1 MPDNNIP
8 LLNSPFLSNDSILAL
23 QVDTANRFNLVHNS
37 VGSEPM
43 PYPMPSVSSGSS
55 SYSSQSQLLNN
66 SYSKGSLNNALNS
79 PDIRVRNKAADLF
92 RYKTTD
98 NPATYGIGVPRII
111 QYDPVMDKY
120 INGKFGYAPSLGIEG
135 NEERYYRDYLSQ
147 NIFEKTLTNTG
158 VFLGRLST
166 GIAAKTVATFGYMGS
181 MIKNGIDEMI
191 DPTGNNAM
199 ADIANNSLSRWAEV
213 NWEENWKNSAA
224 LSVFKPSDWEERG
237 FWSKLGNAAFWTDE
251 IADGAA
257 FMGEMILS
265 TYLTGGVGKL
275 AGLSKFGATGI
286 NTASKLSRIGAAG
299 SKVSK
304 FAGGVGKAI
313 DWTLKIGTGA
323 DDIAGIGRWAFL
335 TTSESAV
342 ESSQKY
348 RTEKEEMYRRREA
361 GDPKYVNKTDFE
373 IETDAG
379 TTAATVFRGN
389 MAILA
394 ASNAIE
400 NRFIFGKMSIFKSKR
415 PDDIGMSQFGASRAG
430 AIAIEGAEKGAA
442 KATKIGG
449 VAEASLKQSKYST
462 KLGKYFDWKNSLGRA
477 QFYGKMLGRSLAVEG
492 LWEENA
498 QLAVERLSSHKYFT
512 QMGFPSQ
519 FGGILSKSVQ
529 QMFDAFTGKDLQAQT
544 AIGLGA
550 IIGIGGGGLVTK
562 AFGGEK
568 FFRGERKQI
577 KMDTEEAI
585 KKYEF
590 YRTRMFSFLDM
601 WKKDK
606 DGKYIKENGKLVLD
620 EVAAEAVLTSLYSNL
635 DLQYQIDEIQNPAV
649 RQHMMDQMM
658 QQYVWAAKKAGI
670 FERAIDSINRIKDY
684 TPEEAL
690 ELGFDPDS
698 MLDHTQVIDNL
709 NKVGKVYDEVF
720 NDPRNKTYT
729 DLKDRVDE
737 ENRKYWNFTRRSNL
751 DSLQRT
757 LDQFTAEENEEVLRN
772 LSFDDPGRSRSD
784 LRELNSLRLRLL
796 SLEELEEGKLKFLK
810 SDYAKTFSENVAK
823 EKQKIKERIDKIY
836 SLYEQDIKDGKLID
850 LRLLKSENEFVRYKD
865 GKELKILYT
874 AESSPDPLLNSMLRS
889 FYIKG
894 MKKISEIEN
903 SISFENFHNSLIDS
917 SNDENLENYR
927 IFKKY
932 MEEEGELIQLTMTED
947 RIAQTKEIIS
957 ELESKDTLTDE
968 EKKQL
973 EDHKKMLVELEKLY
987 QEQVEKRKNK
997 EEEKTS
1003 KQEEAKEKE
1012 SAKPEKPAQTE
1023 QEKEAKEKEA
1033 KEKEEKQNQLVD
1045 NIINKLK
1052 TIDLEN
1058 EKQELN
1064 EDTDIFITNQLK
1076 LVTDFEL
1083 AKNKIIN
1090 FIETLEGDLKIK
1102 VSEYIRF
1109 AISNPIFDDVEELD
1123 DLFIYVTD
1131 IIDKKDTTKDET
1143 LSDIE
1148 IRKQEL
1154 RYSIAQLEE
1163 NLKERTQDFI
1173 NKGATPEEASRL
1185 AYEEFPQKDK
1195 DALEKLKRELDAL
1208 EKAKPEEEE
1217 EEKQQEPEIIT
1228 DEELVKELDELEKQN
1243 TKAPTTPVSDEK
1255 ADIPLGKV
1263 GNTEYEVKANGVY
1276 YQGKKLDNPENK
1288 TSRQLIEA
1296 DIERRRQEDID
1307 KLFEKTQ
1314 TSVDKKLNT
1323 PVEKISKEE
1332 ITKRIEEA
1340 KEKNKDLITE
1350 LENPEFLNS
1359 KEREEEWDKK
1369 AYELSDKLPRGI
1381 SWRVTDGKIK
1391 FFDNQDYREEGFGTR
1406 TIVPISVFSIHNK
1419 SEKFEVGDKIQVD
1432 DGIRALP
1439 ATVTKVNENGK
1450 ILEARQDD
1458 GRLIISKGNII
1469 TTAPINE
1476 RIKID
1481 DKYNAE
1487 LAALEGAKPST
1498 APTTNIEA
1506 EKQKLIEERDQRIKE
1521 EAPQKDVFSNTES
1534 RVNDI
1539 DNKSKSFSPLD
1550 QYTINRYESAYL
1562 ALANYI
1568 SSFNSL
1574 EEAFDA
1580 AAKKA
1585 DSRIYPGN
1593 EPVTY
1598 RKIEDILTRR
1608 NNKPPTK
1615 KELYDYVF
1623 GIITGTESMP
1633 KGILT
1638 DEQVRNYEHYSIIS
1652 PNILDTSKELGLT
1665 KSLGRPAVFTNIQFI
1680 KQVLRWT
1687 QLRIDKKTNRSLEDF
1702 LKDTQKEIRDEYQQK
1717 IDSLEG
1723 ATPTISSEKKFEDL
1737 KRGDYF
1743 IFQLDEHQVEA
1754 VNRDQKTG
1762 EPISIEAR
1770 NQYTGDVT
1778 TITKEEYE
1786 DEVGPIEEQTVP
1798 GERFGDFLIRQ
1809 KEDGTWGIFNLKG
1822 ESLGLNYGTK
1832 DEAIAEIA
1840 KSEEEKRR
1848 EETTIDPL
1856 LDINIKQ
1863 LKSLTEE
1870 QRNALLDTIAKDANQ
1885 IVYVDGK
1892 LQFDPNK
1899 LDLTRSLFHPNIIDL
1914 ANKKFPQYKKI
1925 AEDYMQSIIDE
1936 SKKDPV
1942 SDEEWIQFRNGSS
1955 PSIDTLTNIAKK
1967 YREDPNSLSKRE
1979 GTIFNAKKNEIES
1992 IIKSLINENKES
2004 GIIPVDNT
2012 NADYQSQENDVSKFS
2027 DQAKSDGIFTFVTLG
2042 AQEVLM
2048 DKNDKPVIENDVIQT
2063 KAAGIDKEAIK
2074 HRRHRNVID
2083 KYSDELEPLNF
2094 TSEIDGK
2101 RQFRLQIM
2109 IGNKNNADW
2118 FIQTSKKGSPLIAVI
2133 VNQDGKIL
2141 NFDENG
2147 NIVKSG
2153 GIPVAFE
2160 FSTAEY
2166 SSRTDRSEIPNILL
2180 TRESI
2185 MLGQSQNKIPTN
2197 TKGGRPVFDEMWEKK
2212 KEEAIRNNTEIDFD
2226 PTGDIV
2232 KLIARGVQIYAD
2244 FNLTLNSKLSSSRIN
2259 NNYSIQADPGFEN
2272 TAKTVQEL
2280 IELGFLDEE
2289 SNPII
2294 RTGILYYEDAN
2305 GQTIKNGAPYFP
2317 VPNSKLTI
2325 PLFGKRIK
2333 DLTINGERIYQSED
2347 GKQKYAFGAII
2358 DYIQQKKFIFTDPL
2372 GPSPFTKYRI
2382 EIEDFRQKRGEI
2394 STETFSQ
2401 MFDYIRELF
2410 YSEDIEFVMETNQE
2424 DVPIAMVITDKRAVR
2439 TDFSEYR
2446 INMNKVEF
2454 EKKLQ
2459 SFVFADERFNRPGSK
2474 EIFSY
2479 PYSSFVNENFVT
2491 NSLPANVGTQVNF
2504 VKLNRRVIFT
2514 LENSY
2519 PEIQAKLQNN
2529 ISKDNTAPEEGDP
2542 QTEET
2547 IKSTSEGKD
2556 TSPLTNDDNIES
2568 IDFGENCGT

>member
-55 SYSSQSQLLNN
+55 SYSSESQLLNN

-449 VAEASLKQSKYST
+449 VAQASLKQSKYST

-796 SLEELEEGKLKFLK
+796 SLEELEESKLKFLK

-927 IFKKY
+927 TFKKY

-973 EDHKKMLVELEKLY
+973 EDHKKMLLELEKLY

-1369 AYELSDKLPRGI
+1369 ADELSDKLPRGI

-1406 TIVPISVFSIHNK
+1406 TIVPINVFSIHNK

-1432 DGIRALP
+1432 DGMRALP

-1487 LAALEGAKPST
+1487 LAALEGAKPAT
-1498 APTTNIEA
+1498 APVSDEKANIESRSSSVQ
-1506 EKQKLIEERDQRIKE
+1506 ELINTLNNRLQNGEFTVTNSSTVIKLDSSGNFIGYVSTDSSGNTIIDQERRPSTEEELSDVNKQR
-1521 EAPQKDVFSNTES
+1521 ES
-1534 RVNDI
+1534 IV
-1539 DNKSKSFSPLD
+1539 KQL
-1550 QYTINRYESAYL
+1550 
-1562 ALANYI
+1562 
-1568 SSFNSL
+1568 
-1574 EEAFDA
+1574 
-1580 AAKKA
+1580 
-1585 DSRIYPGN
+1585 
-1593 EPVTY
+1593 
-1598 RKIEDILTRR
+1598 DILNSDIIKKLDYLFNKLGPKELEQFLGSFTFQQRGTLDKI
-1608 NNKPPTK
+1608 NNKAIATYY
-1615 KELYDYVF
+1615 LSNYD
-1623 GIITGTESMP
+1623 
-1633 KGILT
+1633 KL
-1638 DEQVRNYEHYSIIS
+1638 
-1652 PNILDTSKELGLT
+1652 
-1665 KSLGRPAVFTNIQFI
+1665 
-1680 KQVLRWT
+1680 
-1687 QLRIDKKTNRSLEDF
+1687 KTIE
-1702 LKDTQKEIRDEYQQK
+1702 KEINDKYNQELS
-1717 IDSLEG
+1717 DLEG
-1723 ATPTISSEKKFEDL
+1723 ATPTVSSEKKFEDL

-1770 NQYTGDVT
+1770 NQYTGDLT

-2153 GIPVAFE
+2153 GMPVAFE

-2259 NNYSIQADPGFEN
+2259 NNYSIQADSGFEN

-2529 ISKDNTAPEEGDP
+2529 ISKDNTVPEEGDP

>member
-449 VAEASLKQSKYST
+449 VAQASLKQSKYST

-796 SLEELEEGKLKFLK
+796 SLEELEESKLKFLK

-927 IFKKY
+927 TFKKY

-973 EDHKKMLVELEKLY
+973 EDHKKMLLELEKLY

-1369 AYELSDKLPRGI
+1369 ADELSDKLPRGI

-1406 TIVPISVFSIHNK
+1406 TIVPINVFSIHNK

-1432 DGIRALP
+1432 DGMRALP

-1487 LAALEGAKPST
+1487 LAALEGAKPAT
-1498 APTTNIEA
+1498 APVSDEKANIESRSSSVQ
-1506 EKQKLIEERDQRIKE
+1506 ELINTLNNRLQNGEFTVTNSSTVIKLDSSGNFIGYVSTDSSGNTIIDQERRPSTEEELSDVNKQR
-1521 EAPQKDVFSNTES
+1521 ES
-1534 RVNDI
+1534 IV
-1539 DNKSKSFSPLD
+1539 KQL
-1550 QYTINRYESAYL
+1550 
-1562 ALANYI
+1562 
-1568 SSFNSL
+1568 
-1574 EEAFDA
+1574 
-1580 AAKKA
+1580 
-1585 DSRIYPGN
+1585 
-1593 EPVTY
+1593 
-1598 RKIEDILTRR
+1598 DILNSDIIKKLDYLFNKLGPKELEQFLGSFTFQQRGTLDKI
-1608 NNKPPTK
+1608 NNKAIATYY
-1615 KELYDYVF
+1615 LSNYD
-1623 GIITGTESMP
+1623 
-1633 KGILT
+1633 KL
-1638 DEQVRNYEHYSIIS
+1638 
-1652 PNILDTSKELGLT
+1652 
-1665 KSLGRPAVFTNIQFI
+1665 
-1680 KQVLRWT
+1680 
-1687 QLRIDKKTNRSLEDF
+1687 KTIE
-1702 LKDTQKEIRDEYQQK
+1702 KEINDKYNQELS
-1717 IDSLEG
+1717 DLEG
-1723 ATPTISSEKKFEDL
+1723 ATPTVSSEKKFEDL

-1770 NQYTGDVT
+1770 NQYTGDLT

-2153 GIPVAFE
+2153 GMPVAFE

-2259 NNYSIQADPGFEN
+2259 NNYSIQADSGFEN

-2529 ISKDNTAPEEGDP
+2529 ISKDNTVPEEGDP